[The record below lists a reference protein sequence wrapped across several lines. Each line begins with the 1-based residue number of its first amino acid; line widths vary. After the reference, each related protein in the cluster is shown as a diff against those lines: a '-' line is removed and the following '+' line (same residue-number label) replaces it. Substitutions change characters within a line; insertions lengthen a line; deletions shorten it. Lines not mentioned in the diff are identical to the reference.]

1 MRANASRVDRS
12 RASGNGNAA
21 SATAV
26 STAATAALETATL
39 ETAAAAR
46 ADAEIGRLDER
57 GVGGGVGRRAPV
69 EVGDLDEDGDP
80 GQFPCPGNGSE
91 GTQLRADA
99 GPDLIAPGGAGDRG
113 VGLFVP
119 RQ

>member
-1 MRANASRVDRS
+1 MNELKRANASRVDRS

-26 STAATAALETATL
+26 STAATAALETVTL

-57 GVGGGVGRRAPV
+57 GVGGGEDAADRAHGLAQVGW
-69 EVGDLDEDGDP
+69 
-80 GQFPCPGNGSE
+80 
-91 GTQLRADA
+91 
-99 GPDLIAPGGAGDRG
+99 
-113 VGLFVP
+113 
-119 RQ
+119 

>member
-12 RASGNGNAA
+12 RASGNGNTA

-26 STAATAALETATL
+26 STAATAAL

-57 GVGGGVGRRAPV
+57 GVGGGEDAADRAHGLAQVGW
-69 EVGDLDEDGDP
+69 
-80 GQFPCPGNGSE
+80 
-91 GTQLRADA
+91 
-99 GPDLIAPGGAGDRG
+99 
-113 VGLFVP
+113 
-119 RQ
+119 